1 MTLRSRLVE
10 CLMRH
15 SGHNDV
21 NPLDEKVLSIMS
33 HVPRHIFVPQELL
46 KYAYANEALSLPCG
60 QAISQPFVV
69 AWMSSLLKLDTAD
82 NVLEI
87 GTGSGYQTAI
97 LAEMAP
103 QGRIVTFER
112 YPELS
117 RYARARIRQLT
128 IRNVVFVVGDGT
140 LGCPDV
146 EKFDRIIV
154 TAGCP
159 SWLPS
164 PLLEQLADG
173 GILVAP
179 TGTRSE
185 QQMSTVV
192 RSGDRLIRHDHGS
205 CAFVPLVGE
214 HGWH

>member
-1 MTLRSRLVE
+1 MDDFMTLRSRLVE

-140 LGCPDV
+140 LGCLMS
-146 EKFDRIIV
+146 KSS
-154 TAGCP
+154 TASSSPPGARHGCRHRC
-159 SWLPS
+159 SS
-164 PLLEQLADG
+164 NS
-173 GILVAP
+173 P
-179 TGTRSE
+179 TGAYSLHPLERARS
-185 QQMSTVV
+185 S
-192 RSGDRLIRHDHGS
+192 R
-205 CAFVPLVGE
+205 
-214 HGWH
+214 